1 MKNLPG
7 DIDSILPQLVEL
19 RHELHAHPELGYQEH
34 ETARRLLD
42 RLEKLPGLLVR
53 TGVAGTGIVA
63 TLGADKSG
71 PCIALRADMDALP
84 IQEDTGRA
92 YASQNAGC
100 MHACG
105 HDGHMAC
112 LIGAATVLA
121 GRADELK
128 GPVKFIFQPAEEG
141 GAGGKRMYHEGAL
154 KDPKVDAIFALHG
167 WPTLEAGTIAIRPG
181 PIMAHVTDFEIT
193 VHGAGT
199 HAAMPHCGID
209 TILVASHIVVGLQS
223 IAARNTDPTD
233 SAVVTVGT
241 FQAGTA
247 TNIIPPVARLRGT
260 VRALT
265 NKTKVA
271 TKERLRQIAEQ
282 TAAAYGGRAEVEL
295 IPLYPGLSN
304 EPAAARFV
312 ADVARDVLD
321 EQAVIADEPP
331 TLGGEDFAFYARS
344 IPAAFWWLGVRP
356 KGTDTYPGLHQPT
369 FDFNDDAIALGVR
382 LHCEMALRFATSWD
396 K

>member
-1 MKNLPG
+1 MKDLRE
-7 DIDSILPQLVEL
+7 DIDSILPSLIEL

-42 RLEKLPGLLVR
+42 RLEKLPGVVIR
-53 TGVAGTGIVA
+53 TGVAETGIVA
-63 TLGADKSG
+63 TLGTDKSG

-84 IQEDTGRA
+84 IQEETGRH

-105 HDGHMAC
+105 HDGHMTC

-141 GAGGKRMYHEGAL
+141 GAGGKRMYQEGAL
-154 KDPKVDAIFALHG
+154 KDPPVDAIFALHA
-167 WPTLEAGTIAIRPG
+167 WPTLEAGTLAIRPG

-199 HAAMPHCGID
+199 HAAMPHRGID
-209 TILVASHIVVGLQS
+209 TILVASHVVVALQS

-241 FQAGTA
+241 FNAGTA

-260 VRALT
+260 IRALT

-282 TAAAYGGRAEVEL
+282 TAAAYRGRAEVEF

-304 EPAAARFV
+304 DPAAAGFV
-312 ADVARDVLD
+312 AEVAYDVLGA
-321 EQAVIADEPP
+321 QAVIADEPP

-356 KGTDTYPGLHQPT
+356 KGAETYPGLHQPT
-369 FDFNDDAIALGVR
+369 FDFNDDVIALGVR
-382 LHCEMALRFATSWD
+382 LHCEMALRFAASWG

>member
-1 MKNLPG
+1 MKDLRKEIESVLPSL
-7 DIDSILPQLVEL
+7 IDL

-42 RLEKLPGLLVR
+42 RLQRLPGMLIR
-53 TGVAGTGIVA
+53 AGVAQTGIVA
-63 TLGADKSG
+63 TLGPDKSG

-84 IQEDTGRA
+84 IQEQTGCQYESRT
-92 YASQNAGC
+92 AGC

-105 HDGHMAC
+105 HDGHMTC

-154 KDPKVDAIFALHG
+154 KDPQVDAIFALHA
-167 WPTLEAGTIAIRPG
+167 WPTLEAGTAAIRPG

-199 HAAMPHCGID
+199 HAAMPHHGID
-209 TILVASHIVVGLQS
+209 TILVASNVVVALQS
-223 IAARNTDPTD
+223 IAARNTDPAD

-241 FQAGTA
+241 FNAGTA
-247 TNIIPPVARLRGT
+247 TNIIPPVASLRGT
-260 VRALT
+260 IRALT
-265 NKTKVA
+265 NKTKVI

-282 TAAAYGGRAEVEL
+282 TAAAYGGRAEVEF

-304 EPAAARFV
+304 DPEAARF
-312 ADVARDVLD
+312 AANVARDVLG

-356 KGTDTYPGLHQPT
+356 KGADTYPGLHQPT
-369 FDFNDDAIALGVR
+369 FDFNDDVIALGVR
-382 LHCEMALRFATSWD
+382 LHCEMALRFATSWER
-396 K
+396 